1 MQTEFPKRFLFFRFA
16 VRRSLSS
23 QLAGRSHDR
32 IGLERLET
40 RCYLSAPRAIPPFE
54 ADFFHVPAESDATL
68 PGRPQPLDQRAGA
81 GGLLDLGGGLVVFL
95 TNEAAQRRD
104 LNGDGDKLDDV
115 LQSFNAATG
124 VGHNSGTQAIAGT
137 LDDLGNRACDPARGP
152 CQLFPLPCQP
162 FRGPEGVVR
171 PGDGLVAFLTDEA
184 AQGRRLNTDRDRLDD
199 VLQVFNAV
207 TGEVFNSFQQA
218 IADSVCDLGDGRV
231 AFITEEAAQNRSLN
245 GDRDKL
251 DNVLQVFDAVANEVR
266 NSFQQVVDGS
276 LLDLGGGLVAF
287 LTDEFAQGRDLN
299 ADGDKQDNVLQA
311 FDAVL
316 GVVRN
321 SGSQAVG
328 GSPVDLDGG
337 LVAFL
342 TFEAD
347 QDRRLNADGDK
358 QDSVLQI
365 FDAASGIV
373 QNTGQA
379 VG

>member
-1 MQTEFPKRFLFFRFA
+1 MFRFA
-16 VRRSLSS
+16 VLRSLSS

-40 RCYLSAPRAIPPFE
+40 RCCPSAPRAIPPFE
-54 ADFFHVPAESDATL
+54 ADFFHVPAESDTSL
-68 PGRPQPLDQRAGA
+68 PGRPQPLNQPAGA
-81 GGLLDLGGGLVVFL
+81 GVVLDLGRGLVVFL

-104 LNGDGDKLDDV
+104 LNGDGDKLDEV
-115 LQSFNAATG
+115 LQSFNSPTG

-137 LDDLGNRACDPARGP
+137 LNDLGNRACDPVRGP

-162 FRGPEGVVR
+162 FRGPGEKVG
-171 PGDGLVAFLTDEA
+171 PSDGLVAFLTDEA
-184 AQGRRLNTDRDRLDD
+184 AQGRRLNTDRDKLDE

-231 AFITEEAAQNRSLN
+231 AFLTSEAAQNRSLN
-245 GDRDKL
+245 VDRDKL
-251 DNVLQVFDAVANEVR
+251 DNVLQAFDAVANEVR

-287 LTDEFAQGRDLN
+287 LTDEFEQGRDLN
-299 ADGDKQDNVLQA
+299 GDGDKQDEVLQS
-311 FDAVL
+311 FDAVT
-316 GVVRN
+316 GEVRN
-321 SGSQAVG
+321 SGSQAIAASV
-328 GSPVDLDGG
+328 VDLDGG

-342 TFEAD
+342 TSESE
-347 QDRRLNADGDK
+347 QDRRLNRDGDK

-365 FDAASGIV
+365 FDAASGMV